1 MQWQGASKEAAFSP
15 YCSTPSL
22 AGQEGRRNAAFRH
35 EPLLCERKRG
45 KQQSFGW
52 FLQRWGIRRR
62 LGAVGQAPSRRLP
75 FQLASFDSLKNGD
88 LNNGINRVHVKV
100 FILLLSIYCCDG
112 IKEFTCCRNEKPC
125 ILHGSMQ
132 HVALWHFSMMMWVVA
147 ITMFLFIVPF
157 YMSLSH
163 PGKWSGLSINGS
175 LCRWSFMSLSWTC
188 LALFLKP
195 QDGDDN

>member
-100 FILLLSIYCCDG
+100 FILSSVVYILLWWNKGIYLLQEW
-112 IKEFTCCRNEKPC
+112 KALYPSWLYATCC
-125 ILHGSMQ
+125 S
-132 HVALWHFSMMMWVVA
+132 VAFQYDDVGCCHYNVFVHCP
-147 ITMFLFIVPF
+147 FLYV
-157 YMSLSH
+157 SLSSWKMKWLKH
-163 PGKWSGLSINGS
+163 QWEFVQMVLHASQLDLPG
-175 LCRWSFMSLSWTC
+175 SF
-188 LALFLKP
+188 F
-195 QDGDDN
+195 